1 MGSVKWKLAVS
12 LVTMVALALVFA
24 FASKAFAR
32 GDAGTV
38 HHEQAMVSDQQV
50 SEDCT
55 GPLPRDCNGAVAA
68 SIVCHGCDV
77 TGALPDCIYVND
89 PPAGRKSCAVVMEG
103 GEWVCR
109 MGELCYPDD
118 EC

>member
-1 MGSVKWKLAVS
+1 MGRVKWKLAMS
-12 LVTMVALALVFA
+12 FLTMFALALVVA
-24 FASKAFAR
+24 LASQAFAR
-32 GDAGTV
+32 GDAGAV
-38 HHEQAMVSDQQV
+38 HHKQATVSDGRV
-50 SEDCT
+50 SEDCA
-55 GPLPRDCNGAVAA
+55 GPLPRDCTGSVAA

-77 TGALPDCIYVND
+77 TGTLPDCITVND

-109 MGELCYPDD
+109 MGALCYPDD